1 MKLLVIFIWL
11 VYILSEVFVHEY
23 IIEVK
28 KKRPFYLHFFLQRG
42 IAAILHGVLYL
53 WLCFE
58 AQGIE
63 TSIKNYLPL
72 FVIQVSSFWIL
83 FDLGLNLLRGKDWW
97 YKGKNSGWVDRLSV
111 YIYWPLKTI
120 ALITALIIIVKFLQN

>member
-42 IAAILHGVLYL
+42 IASVLHGVLYL

-58 AQGIE
+58 SYGVE
-63 TSIKNYLPL
+63 TSIENYIPL
-72 FVIQVSSFWIL
+72 FIFQATSFWIL
-83 FDLGLNLLRGKDWW
+83 FDLGLNLLRGKKWY
-97 YKGKNSGWVDRLSV
+97 YKGKNSGWIDNLPPP
-111 YIYWPLKTI
+111 IYYTLKII
-120 ALITALIIIVKFLQN
+120 ALCVMFLTQL